1 MNDDAGAGRGR
12 LMRTPWVASWVGQAR
27 RGDLADGDPVR
38 RASAWANWAA
48 AALGEISN
56 GRRSYPALRLAGEF
70 YDPHGTGGKSHPH
83 LEVPERVLRR
93 PDGEFPTRLA
103 QAGAGLSFPYW
114 RYDEVFAVRRSVFN
128 TPVGPVGEFVEVV
141 DDRRGALRDGLTVL
155 GRYAAPNWG
164 QVAGLI
170 IADAD
175 GLVADACDDF
185 GPTEVASWLPAAER
199 FSVHVRFDAELRE
212 RNGAWASRRV
222 GVWQL
227 HGVTPGGDEFGFGV
241 ITPRLTANSLFTD
254 PMFDPEHESPAACL
268 VRSLVLRRIIERH
281 LGGGRLVKH
290 RIGDPV
296 PEIAEVRAGSFGHLR
311 AVPAQ
316 PGQKLPE
323 ASLSS
328 AVAFLDA
335 YRDPEAGWA
344 ALSAWSERGFLLT
357 VTQEAFLDAHRRA
370 ARALRRAEEPE
381 RGDVDCLLPIA
392 WDNRDGHAQ
401 VVRVT
406 WARGRDERVD

>member
-1 MNDDAGAGRGR
+1 MDDAPTSADARAR
-12 LMRTPWVASWVGQAR
+12 LMRTPWVVSWVGGAR
-27 RGDLADGDPVR
+27 RGDLSDGDPDR
-38 RASAWANWAA
+38 RCAAWANWAA
-48 AALGEISN
+48 SALAEINN

-70 YDPHGTGGKSHPH
+70 YDPHGTGGRGHPH
-83 LEVPERVLRR
+83 LEVPDRVLRR
-93 PDGEFPTRLA
+93 EDGEFPVRLA
-103 QAGAGLSFPYW
+103 QCGAGLSFPYW
-114 RYDEVFAVRRSVFN
+114 RYDEVFAVRRAMFN
-128 TPVGPVGEFVEVV
+128 NPSGPIGEFVEVL
-141 DDRRGALRDGLTVL
+141 DERRGALRDGLSVL

-175 GLVADACDDF
+175 GLVDDACDGF
-185 GPTEVASWLPAAER
+185 GPEDVTSWLPAAGR
-199 FSVHVRFDAELRE
+199 FGIHVRFDNELRE

-222 GVWQL
+222 GVWQIL
-227 HGVTPGGDEFGFGV
+227 GTTPGGDEFGFGV
-241 ITPRLTANSLFTD
+241 VTPRLTSNSLFSD
-254 PMFDPEHESPAACL
+254 PMFDPRGESPAACL

-281 LGGGRLVKH
+281 LGGGRLVTH

-296 PEIAEVRAGSFGHLR
+296 PEVAATRAGSFGHLR

-323 ASLSS
+323 ASLGS

-335 YRDPEAGWA
+335 HRDPDAGWA
-344 ALSAWSERGFLLT
+344 ALSNWAERGFLLT
-357 VTQEAFLDAHRRA
+357 VTREAFVDAHRRA
-370 ARALRRAEEPE
+370 GRALRRAEEPE

-406 WARGRDERVD
+406 WARGRDE